1 MTDDAPPPSF
11 EPGTGRPIQ
20 RRPAAPPSAPPA
32 NAPAPGSPQRRPIP
46 RTTATPPGRAA
57 SPGRSAPPRP
67 GSRPPAPR
75 TAAAPPA
82 AAPSSAAPRAIPVRE
97 SSRTSGEVGAT
108 RAMPLSAA
116 PGALGPGRNAAPQR
130 GASGPQGPRGP
141 QTPSGPASLPPGGPR
156 RPSRSTFRRRRLLLI
171 ASVLVLLLVW
181 PIGLVV
187 WADGRVQHTD
197 ALSEAPN
204 TPGTTYLLAG
214 SDSRADGT
222 LVGDPTQGARTD
234 TIMLLTAPGDGTSSL
249 VSLPRDTLV
258 EIPGYGQNK
267 LNAAYSFGGAP
278 LLVQTVEGLTGVTV
292 DHYVEIGMGGVAS
305 IVDAVGGVNLC
316 WDSDVDDPES
326 GMVWA
331 AGCHDT
337 DGAGALAFARMRKSD
352 PTGDIGRGLRQQQV
366 IQGVTTQLRGPQ
378 LLLPWEQV
386 PLITAGTDA
395 LVTDPGTG
403 VVPLGRMALAFR
415 GATGP
420 DGFRGTPPIADP
432 DYRPGNLGST
442 VLLDEAA
449 GALFWQQVLDGTLAT
464 QAEQDAAAGGAEG

>member
-1 MTDDAPPPSF
+1 M
-11 EPGTGRPIQ
+11 
-20 RRPAAPPSAPPA
+20 
-32 NAPAPGSPQRRPIP
+32 
-46 RTTATPPGRAA
+46 
-57 SPGRSAPPRP
+57 
-67 GSRPPAPR
+67 
-75 TAAAPPA
+75 
-82 AAPSSAAPRAIPVRE
+82 
-97 SSRTSGEVGAT
+97 
-108 RAMPLSAA
+108 
-116 PGALGPGRNAAPQR
+116 
-130 GASGPQGPRGP
+130 
-141 QTPSGPASLPPGGPR
+141 
-156 RPSRSTFRRRRLLLI
+156 
-171 ASVLVLLLVW
+171 LVLLLVW

-187 WADGRVQHTD
+187 WADGRMQHTD
-197 ALSEAPN
+197 ALSELPN

-214 SDSRADGT
+214 SDSRSDGT

-258 EIPGYGQNK
+258 DIPGYGQNK

-278 LLVQTVEGLTGVTV
+278 LLVETVEGLTGITV
-292 DHYVEIGMGGVAS
+292 DHYVEIGMGGVES

-366 IQGVTTQLRGPQ
+366 IQAVTAKLRGPS

-403 VVPLGRMALAFR
+403 VVPLGRMALTFR
-415 GATGP
+415 KATGP
-420 DGFRGTPPIADP
+420 DGFRGSPPIADP
-432 DYRPGNLGST
+432 DYRPGDLGST
-442 VLLDEAA
+442 VLLDEA
-449 GALFWQQVLDGTLAT
+449 GAELFWQQVLDGTLAT
-464 QAEQDAAAGGAEG
+464 QAEQDAAAAGAQG